1 MEPPQSDVRWF
12 GVLVL
17 TASCAQFFAPEAPGS
32 PGTRIEPYAGQM
44 VQQAPRD
51 PCQVPLVAPG
61 LEGRVGPA
69 LRRLFLDQLHSR
81 RPVVVLQTEV
91 KERTLQD
98 GLLAP
103 GDPQVGTGLA
113 EIGEHPQEVAGEGVQ
128 DLLLYKLRGQVI
140 KDPVAAR
147 QLPVVQIA
155 QESGL
160 GGAVQAAV
168 LSQPGQSTVKM
179 NDAFHAPPLTVP
191 SIFAN
196 GQSKRE
202 STKMASRLFQF

>member
-51 PCQVPLVAPG
+51 SCQVPLVAPG

-69 LRRLFLDQLHSR
+69 LRRLFLDQLHSK

-103 GDPQVGTGLA
+103 GVPQVRTGLA

-140 KDPVAAR
+140 EDLVAAR

-155 QESGL
+155 QEPGL
-160 GGAVQAAV
+160 GGAVRVAVLMAEYMDVIVVDEIEALIFSEHAAV
-168 LSQPGQSTVKM
+168 ADTQVNHSFSFEISM
-179 NDAFHAPPLTVP
+179 
-191 SIFAN
+191 
-196 GQSKRE
+196 
-202 STKMASRLFQF
+202 

>member
-1 MEPPQSDVRWF
+1 
-12 GVLVL
+12 
-17 TASCAQFFAPEAPGS
+17 
-32 PGTRIEPYAGQM
+32 M

-69 LRRLFLDQLHSR
+69 LRRLFLDQLHSK
-81 RPVVVLQTEV
+81 RPVAVLQTEV

-103 GDPQVGTGLA
+103 GDPQVWAGLA
-113 EIGEHPQEVAGEGVQ
+113 EVGEHPQEVAGEGVQ

-147 QLPVVQIA
+147 QFPVVQIA
-155 QESGL
+155 QEPGL
-160 GGAVQAAV
+160 CGTVRVAV
-168 LSQPGQSTVKM
+168 L
-179 NDAFHAPPLTVP
+179 
-191 SIFAN
+191 
-196 GQSKRE
+196 
-202 STKMASRLFQF
+202 MAEYMD